1 MSKYNNS
8 KTVVDGISFD
18 SQKEA
23 ARYQELKLF
32 ERAGEVSNIERQV
45 EYQLIPKQPGERA
58 VKYIADFRYKAK
70 EGQTIVEDVKG
81 YKTEVYKIKRKL
93 MLYVHGIKIRET

>member
-58 VKYIADFRYKAK
+58 VKYIADFRYKTK
-70 EGQTIVEDVKG
+70 EGQLIVEDVKG